1 MKLRNLARSLAVGLA
16 ALAGMSLA
24 FATGVASADK
34 LVRAKQA
41 VLVSDDITKNTTD
54 VLHAA
59 GVSGGTVPGAASDVS
74 KAGFA
79 DDSNPN
85 QGGGTVNA
93 KVGGTDNPNKAK

>member
-1 MKLRNLARSLAVGLA
+1 MKLRNLVRSLAVAIA
-16 ALAGMSLA
+16 AVAGMSLA
-24 FATGVASADK
+24 FATGVAGADQT
-34 LVRAKQA
+34 VRAKQA
-41 VLVSDDITKNTTD
+41 VLVSDDITNSVTD

-59 GVSGGTVPGAASDVS
+59 GVSGGTVPGAASDAN